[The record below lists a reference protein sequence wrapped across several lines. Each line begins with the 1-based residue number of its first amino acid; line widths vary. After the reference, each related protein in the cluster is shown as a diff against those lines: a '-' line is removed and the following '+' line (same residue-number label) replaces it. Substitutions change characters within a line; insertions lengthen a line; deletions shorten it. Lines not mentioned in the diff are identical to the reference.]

1 MKTAILSLALLLLAS
16 CQDNKKEQLLYLV
29 QEWQGKEI
37 RFPRNPVFTRF
48 VTDTTDYRLPVT
60 ADYKVVVYVDS
71 IGCVSCKL
79 QLGKWKEFIAQV
91 DSATDGNVP
100 FLFFFQSK
108 DNNELR
114 YILKRDNFALPVCV
128 DTDNHFYN
136 LNHFPGEISF
146 QTFLVDRD
154 NHVKVI
160 GNPIHN
166 LSVRDLYLKELTG
179 AAASSLPATHLQ
191 IDTLEYDLGTVPA
204 NGTKVQTVCLRN
216 TGPETFRLK
225 GITTSCD
232 CTEATCDW
240 QELPPGESGTFTVS
254 YQAEEPGDFY
264 RTVEIY
270 GNIPDNALQFS
281 FIGTVKKQSD

>member
-1 MKTAILSLALLLLAS
+1 MVK
-16 CQDNKKEQLLYLV
+16 
-29 QEWQGKEI
+29 EWQGKEI
-37 RFPRNPVFTRF
+37 RFPEKPVFTRF
-48 VTDTTDYRLPVT
+48 VTDTTDYRIPAA

-79 QLGKWKEFIAQV
+79 QLRKWKEFIAQV

-108 DNNELR
+108 DNDELR
-114 YILKRDNFALPVCV
+114 YILRRDNFTLPVCI
-128 DTDNHFYN
+128 DTDNHFYK
-136 LNHFPGEISF
+136 LNHFPGEMTF
-146 QTFLVDRD
+146 QSFLVDRD

-191 IDTLEYDLGTVPA
+191 IDTLEYDLGSVPA
-204 NGTKVQTVCLRN
+204 NGTKEQTVRLCN
-216 TGPETFRLK
+216 TGTETFRLK

-232 CTEATCDW
+232 CTTARYDW
-240 QELPPGESGTFTVS
+240 QEIQPGETKEITVS
-254 YQAEEPGDFY
+254 YQAEQPGDFL
-264 RTVEIY
+264 RTVTIY
-270 GNIPDNALQFS
+270 GNITEKEITLTFV
-281 FIGTVKKQSD
+281 GRVG

>member
-79 QLGKWKEFIAQV
+79 QLREWKKFIAQV

-108 DNNELR
+108 DNDELR
-114 YILKRDNFALPVCV
+114 YILRRDNFTLPVCV

-136 LNHFPGEISF
+136 LNHFPDEMTF

-232 CTEATCDW
+232 CTTAQYNW
-240 QELPPGESGTFTVS
+240 QEIHPGETKRITVS
-254 YQAEEPGDFY
+254 YRAEQSGDFL
-264 RTVEIY
+264 RTVTIY
-270 GNIPDNALQFS
+270 GNIPEKNITLTFVGKVAGS
-281 FIGTVKKQSD
+281 

>member
-1 MKTAILSLALLLLAS
+1 MRLLTILIFLSFFITS
-16 CQDNKKEQLLYLV
+16 CQKNDKDYSKKMV
-29 QEWQGKEI
+29 IEWIGKEI
-37 RFPRNPVFTRF
+37 IFPQNLVFTQF
-48 VTDTTDYRLPVT
+48 VTDTIQYQIPQSE
-60 ADYKVVVYVDS
+60 YKIITYVDS
-71 IGCVSCKL
+71 FGCTNCKL
-79 QLGKWKEFIAQV
+79 RLPQWKSFIKQV
-91 DSATDGNVP
+91 DSITDGNVP

-114 YILKRDNFALPVCV
+114 HILRRDNFTLPVCV

-136 LNHFPGEISF
+136 LNHFPGEMTF

-191 IDTLEYDLGTVPA
+191 VDTLEYDLGTVPA
-204 NGTKVQTVCLRN
+204 NGTKEQTVRLRN
-216 TGPETFRLK
+216 TGTETFRLK

-232 CTEATCDW
+232 CTTARYDW
-240 QELPPGESGTFTVS
+240 QEIQPGETKEITVS
-254 YQAEEPGDFY
+254 YQAEQPGDFL
-264 RTVEIY
+264 RTVTIY
-270 GNIPDNALQFS
+270 GNIPEKDITLTFV
-281 FIGTVKKQSD
+281 GKVG

>member
-1 MKTAILSLALLLLAS
+1 MKFLFFALLLLLLAS
-16 CQDNKKEQLLYLV
+16 CQENKKEQLLYLV
-29 QEWQGKEI
+29 KEWNGKEI
-37 RFPRNPVFTRF
+37 RFPEKPVFTRF
-48 VTDTTDYRLPVT
+48 VTDTTDFRIPAI

-108 DNNELR
+108 DNGELR
-114 YILKRDNFALPVCV
+114 HILRRDNFTLPVCV
-128 DTDNHFYN
+128 DTDNHFYK
-136 LNHFPGEISF
+136 LNHFPGEMMF

-179 AAASSLPATHLQ
+179 AATSSQPTTHLQ
-191 IDTLEYDLGTVPA
+191 IDTLEYDLGMVSA
-204 NGTKVQTVCLRN
+204 NSTKEQTILLRN
-216 TGPETFRLK
+216 VGTETFRLK

-232 CTEATCDW
+232 CTTAQYNW
-240 QELPPGESGTFTVS
+240 QEIQPGETKVVTVS
-254 YQAEEPGDFY
+254 YQAEQPGDFL
-264 RTVEIY
+264 RTITIY
-270 GNIPDNALQFS
+270 GNISEKAITLS
-281 FIGTVKKQSD
+281 FVGTVTRS

>member
-1 MKTAILSLALLLLAS
+1 MKIAIISLVLIIFTS
-16 CQDNKKEQLLYLV
+16 CKENRKEQLFHLV
-29 QEWQGKEI
+29 NEWNGKEI
-37 RFPRNPVFTRF
+37 RFPEKPVFTRF
-48 VTDTTDYRLPVT
+48 VTDTTDFRIPT
-60 ADYKVVVYVDS
+60 IADYKVVVYVDS

-108 DNNELR
+108 DNNDLR
-114 YILKRDNFALPVCV
+114 YILKRENFNLPVCI
-128 DTDNHFYN
+128 DTDNHFYK
-136 LNHFPGEISF
+136 LNHFPGEMMF

-179 AAASSLPATHLQ
+179 TAESSLPTTHLQ
-191 IDTLEYDLGTVPA
+191 IDTLEYDLGMVSA
-204 NGTKVQTVCLRN
+204 NSTKEQTIHLRN
-216 TGPETFRLK
+216 VGTETFRLK

-232 CTEATCDW
+232 CTTAQYNW
-240 QELPPGESGTFTVS
+240 QEIQPGETKVVTVS
-254 YQAEEPGDFY
+254 YQAEQPGDFL
-264 RTVEIY
+264 RTITIY
-270 GNIPDNALQFS
+270 GNISEKAITLS
-281 FIGTVKKQSD
+281 FVGTVTRS

>member
-1 MKTAILSLALLLLAS
+1 MLKAHYMVKKNLKSIIIITSFILLSS
-16 CQDNKKEQLLYLV
+16 CQDNKKEQLLHLV

-91 DSATDGNVP
+91 DSATDENVP

-114 YILKRDNFALPVCV
+114 YILKRDNFTLPVCV

-136 LNHFPGEISF
+136 P
-146 QTFLVDRD
+146 
-154 NHVKVI
+154 
-160 GNPIHN
+160 
-166 LSVRDLYLKELTG
+166 
-179 AAASSLPATHLQ
+179 
-191 IDTLEYDLGTVPA
+191 
-204 NGTKVQTVCLRN
+204 
-216 TGPETFRLK
+216 
-225 GITTSCD
+225 
-232 CTEATCDW
+232 
-240 QELPPGESGTFTVS
+240 
-254 YQAEEPGDFY
+254 
-264 RTVEIY
+264 
-270 GNIPDNALQFS
+270 
-281 FIGTVKKQSD
+281 

>member
-1 MKTAILSLALLLLAS
+1 MKIAIISLVLIIFTS
-16 CQDNKKEQLLYLV
+16 CKENRKEQLFHLV
-29 QEWQGKEI
+29 NEWNGKEI
-37 RFPRNPVFTRF
+37 RFPEKPVFTRF
-48 VTDTTDYRLPVT
+48 VTDTTDFRIPAI

-108 DNNELR
+108 DNNDLR
-114 YILKRDNFALPVCV
+114 YILKRENFNLPVCI
-128 DTDNHFYN
+128 DTDNHFYK
-136 LNHFPGEISF
+136 LNHFPGEMMF

-179 AAASSLPATHLQ
+179 TAESSLPTTHLQ
-191 IDTLEYDLGTVPA
+191 IDTLEYDLGMVSA
-204 NGTKVQTVCLRN
+204 NSTKEQTIHLRN
-216 TGPETFRLK
+216 VGTETFRLK

-232 CTEATCDW
+232 CTTAQYNW
-240 QELPPGESGTFTVS
+240 QEIQPGETKVVTVS
-254 YQAEEPGDFY
+254 YQAEQPGDFF
-264 RTVEIY
+264 RTVTIY
-270 GNIPDNALQFS
+270 GNIPEKAITLTFVGMVAGS
-281 FIGTVKKQSD
+281 

>member
-1 MKTAILSLALLLLAS
+1 MSKH
-16 CQDNKKEQLLYLV
+16 EQISRLV

-37 RFPRNPVFTRF
+37 RFPEKPVFTRF
-48 VTDTTDYRLPVT
+48 LTDTTDYRIPAA

-91 DSATDGNVP
+91 DSTTDGNVP

-114 YILKRDNFALPVCV
+114 YILKRDNFTLPVCV

-136 LNHFPGEISF
+136 LNHFPGEMTF

-204 NGTKVQTVCLRN
+204 NSTKEQTVCLRN
-216 TGPETFRLK
+216 TGTETFRLK

-232 CTEATCDW
+232 CTTARYDW
-240 QELPPGESGTFTVS
+240 QEIQPGETKEITVS
-254 YQAEEPGDFY
+254 YQAEQPGDFL
-264 RTVEIY
+264 RTVTIY
-270 GNIPDNALQFS
+270 GNIPEKDITLTFVGRVAGS
-281 FIGTVKKQSD
+281 

>member
-1 MKTAILSLALLLLAS
+1 MKQIFLKTFCILLLAS
-16 CQDNKKEQLLYLV
+16 CQDNKKEQLLHLV

-37 RFPRNPVFTRF
+37 RFPEKPVFARF
-48 VTDTTDYRLPVT
+48 VTDTTDYRIPAA

-79 QLGKWKEFIAQV
+79 QLREWKKFIAQV

-114 YILKRDNFALPVCV
+114 YILKRDNFTLPVCV

-136 LNHFPGEISF
+136 LNHFPNEMTF

-179 AAASSLPATHLQ
+179 SAASSLPATHLQ
-191 IDTLEYDLGTVPA
+191 VDTLEYDLGTVPA
-204 NGTKVQTVCLRN
+204 TARKSKPSAC
-216 TGPETFRLK
+216 
-225 GITTSCD
+225 
-232 CTEATCDW
+232 AT
-240 QELPPGESGTFTVS
+240 PVRRHSG
-254 YQAEEPGDFY
+254 
-264 RTVEIY
+264 
-270 GNIPDNALQFS
+270 
-281 FIGTVKKQSD
+281 

>member
-1 MKTAILSLALLLLAS
+1 MKYLFFILLLFVTS
-16 CQDNKKEQLLYLV
+16 CQDNKKEQLLHLV
-29 QEWQGKEI
+29 KEWQGKEI
-37 RFPRNPVFTRF
+37 RFPEKPVFTRF
-48 VTDTTDYRLPVT
+48 VTDTTDYRIPAA

-91 DSATDGNVP
+91 DSTTDGNVP

-114 YILKRDNFALPVCV
+114 YILKRDNFTLPVCV

-136 LNHFPGEISF
+136 LNHFPGEMTF

-204 NGTKVQTVCLRN
+204 NGTKEQTVRLRN
-216 TGPETFRLK
+216 TGTETFRLK

-232 CTEATCDW
+232 CTTARYDW
-240 QELPPGESGTFTVS
+240 QEILV
-254 YQAEEPGDFY
+254 DDK
-264 RTVEIY
+264 
-270 GNIPDNALQFS
+270 N
-281 FIGTVKKQSD
+281 